1 MRDFDT
7 LRKYQLSRAELRAF
21 ISETEE
27 PVVTQKATD
36 RIIKSLDNNY
46 QKADLKVVVQ
56 QAKHLN
62 PRQKEMLYK
71 LLIKYQSIFD
81 GRLGEWNT
89 DPVDL
94 ELKEGEK
101 PHSQRHYPMPRVHR
115 DVFKK
120 EIDRLVKLGVLEK
133 TNDSECTTNEIAL
146 CFTPLCANRG
156 YVIEGVYK

>member
-1 MRDFDT
+1 MVIGRDILSSLGMDISFKEKSISWEGIAIPMRDFDT
-7 LRKYQLSRAELRAF
+7 LRKYQLSKTELRAF

-36 RIIKSLDNNY
+36 RIIKILDANY

-62 PRQKEMLYK
+62 PRQKEMLYN

-81 GRLGEWNT
+81 GKLGEWNT

-94 ELKEGEK
+94 ELKEGEN
-101 PHSQRHYPMPRVHR
+101 P
-115 DVFKK
+115 
-120 EIDRLVKLGVLEK
+120 
-133 TNDSECTTNEIAL
+133 IAKGIIL
-146 CFTPLCANRG
+146 CQE
-156 YVIEGVYK
+156 YIEMF